1 MKSFFN
7 MTHHTTFSRINLIA
21 TVYRQNYK
29 LNKLTLDFFILRSE
43 LKTLEWWIS
52 GLMLNPL
59 FFLISRLNIA
69 CSPFILIS
77 RLIIRPR
84 LRISH
89 SKVFSSELLN
99 LLRVR
104 IHEKQGGLLGSCP
117 PLQGGQAFL
126 REGHALLNQASGCL
140 AHLPPPY
147 PSCAL
152 VV

>member
-1 MKSFFN
+1 MILHEKYIFFN
-7 MTHHTTFSRINLIA
+7 MTHHTIFSRINLIVA
-21 TVYRQNYK
+21 LQYIEWTISSINWRWI
-29 LNKLTLDFFILRSE
+29 FFILRSE
-43 LKTLEWWIS
+43 LKTLEWWKS

-77 RLIIRPR
+77 RLIIRPG

-117 PLQGGQAFL
+117 PPTGGAS
-126 REGHALLNQASGCL
+126 LLKGGAC
-140 AHLPPPY
+140 PT
-147 PSCAL
+147 
-152 VV
+152 